1 MKTMK
6 KETKI
11 TIIAL
16 IVFALIASAFVAM
29 FAIFKDDAIEGAKT
43 ITVTVVHK
51 DASQRVFTLKTEAE
65 SLGEALIEK
74 NIIPGTESGMIFT
87 VDNETAD
94 GANEEWWCL
103 TKGGETLWT
112 GVNETMI
119 ADGDCYEITL
129 TVGYDNIEW

>member
-1 MKTMK
+1 MQTMK

-29 FAIFKDDAIEGAKT
+29 FVIFGDKANEGVKT

-51 DASQRVFTLKTEAE
+51 DASQNVFTLKTEAE

-94 GANEEWWCL
+94 GANEEWWCI
-103 TKGGETLWT
+103 TKGGEMLWT

-129 TVGYDNIEW
+129 TIGYDNIEW

>member
-1 MKTMK
+1 MMK
-6 KETKI
+6 KEIKI
-11 TIIAL
+11 TVIAA
-16 IVFALIASAFVAM
+16 IVFALVISAFAAM
-29 FAIFKDDAIEGAKT
+29 LFIFGDKANEGLKT
-43 ITVTVVHK
+43 VTVTVVHK
-51 DASQRVFTLKTEAE
+51 DSSQRVFTLKTEAE

-94 GANEEWWCL
+94 GANEEWWCI
-103 TKGGETLWT
+103 TKGGEMLWT